1 MERSPNRDS
10 NRRPG
15 PAKAGTSRT
24 KKVAALAVV
33 ALIVLVSILGYQYLT
48 SPTKPS
54 THITIGLSD
63 ATNGYWPV
71 YIAKDSG
78 MFEKYGLNATVAIL
92 GGGRDVVISLAAG
105 QIQIGGVGTDSVV
118 AAKLEEL
125 DVVQIGAAERE
136 RPFYLVTRPGI
147 QSAEQLKG
155 KVGGVINVG
164 VGLTYVATA
173 TMLARLGLDPT
184 KDVTLVGIAGGSAAR
199 LAAVQAGKIDF
210 TLTSEVLRAKKL
222 GLNVL
227 FYVPEII
234 EGMPGNGYATSSK
247 YLTQNREIVK
257 RFIKAVT
264 EATKFFFDN
273 KEDSK
278 EILGNWLK
286 EKDPETLEQHYQDWS
301 RVALKIPMNNLAQV
315 RNVLDAIAPFAPK
328 AANADPRIF
337 VDNSIIEELEREGF
351 FKSIWGQAMG
361 TTSSSSVHFIQ
372 ARV

>member
-1 MERSPNRDS
+1 VERSPNRDS

-125 DVVQIGAAERE
+125 DVVQIGATERE

>member
-105 QIQIGGVGTDSVV
+105 QIQISGVGTDSVV

-125 DVVQIGAAERE
+125 DVVQIGATERE

-301 RVALKIPMNNLAQV
+301 RVALKIPTTDLDQV
-315 RNVLDAIAPFAPK
+315 RNVLEAIAPFAPK
-328 AANADPRIF
+328 AANADPKVF
-337 VDNSIIEELEREGF
+337 VDNSIIEALESEGF
-351 FKSIWGQAMG
+351 FKTVWG
-361 TTSSSSVHFIQ
+361 
-372 ARV
+372 

>member
-1 MERSPNRDS
+1 VERSPNRDS